1 MGRNSNGRSS
11 IYEGSDGWWH
21 GRVTVGIKD
30 DGRLDLSIKALQEPD
45 PTEHRPVG
53 KQDPEFEKMLKRF
66 MQRSNER
73 QADIKRNIHNTLLRF
88 AEQSSRSIHPQI
100 DVIARR

>member
-30 DGRLDLSIKALQEPD
+30 DGKPD
-45 PTEHRPVG
+45 RRHVMG
-53 KQDPEFEKMLKRF
+53 KTK
-66 MQRSNER
+66 
-73 QADIKRNIHNTLLRF
+73 ADITAKVRKLEKLRD
-88 AEQSSRSIHPQI
+88 EGRVPKL
-100 DVIARR
+100 VV